1 MPTSLRCTP
10 ALANFGLNGKAT
22 KDAVLVEVF
31 SYSHDP
37 ARRTTWGKFAGRTRQ
52 TQVPLL
58 RVTLV
63 RVPSATDRLLMAASF
78 KSIWRQWRMA
88 DDGLPS
94 GTPRECVLGQS
105 RGIDEEL
112 HDGE

>member
-1 MPTSLRCTP
+1 LEKS
-10 ALANFGLNGKAT
+10 
-22 KDAVLVEVF
+22 
-31 SYSHDP
+31 
-37 ARRTTWGKFAGRTRQ
+37 AGRTRQ
-52 TQVPLL
+52 TRLPLP
-58 RVTLV
+58 RVSLV
-63 RVPSATDRLLMAASF
+63 RISSATDRLLMAASF

-88 DDGLPS
+88 DDGFPS